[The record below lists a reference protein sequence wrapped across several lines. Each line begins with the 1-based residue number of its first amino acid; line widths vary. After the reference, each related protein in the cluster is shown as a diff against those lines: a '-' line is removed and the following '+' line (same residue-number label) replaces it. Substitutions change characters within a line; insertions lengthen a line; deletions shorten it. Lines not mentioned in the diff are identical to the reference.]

1 MNCLEFRRVVGA
13 DPARQGAEL
22 EQHARACTACAEF
35 ARQMRLLD
43 QKIAAALRVP
53 VPTQTP
59 RSPSVMQAA
68 PAQKRWALAAS
79 VLLAVVVASFV
90 WLSFPRATLASD
102 VVAHARHE
110 PESWAP
116 AVTDVPSSAIAD
128 LLRGSSVAA
137 EPQLGRVSYAHS
149 CWFRGHF
156 VPHLV
161 VQDEGGPVMVLVM
174 TEETVNGR
182 VAFTE
187 QGYSGVLLPAR
198 RGSIAVL
205 APEGARVDAVAAR
218 VMQALR

>member
-1 MNCLEFRRVVGA
+1 
-13 DPARQGAEL
+13 
-22 EQHARACTACAEF
+22 
-35 ARQMRLLD
+35 MRLLD
-43 QKIAAALRVP
+43 RQIAAALRVP
-53 VPTQTP
+53 VPEQAP
-59 RSPSVMQAA
+59 RFSSVMRAA
-68 PAQKRWALAAS
+68 PVRKRWALAAS

-110 PESWAP
+110 PDSWA
-116 AVTDVPSSAIAD
+116 ASVADVPSSTIAD

-161 VQDEGGPVMVLVM
+161 VQDESGPVMVLVM
-174 TEETVNGR
+174 TEEQVMGR
-182 VAFTE
+182 IEFSE

-205 APEGARVDAVAAR
+205 APDGARVDAVVAR
-218 VMQALR
+218 VMLVLR